1 MMVVTKGIE
10 SFLAQEI
17 DRTRR
22 VLSNSRSG
30 PLVIHIDY
38 FPIHIGLRMLLVVS
52 LDLVLLLL
60 LMMLLLV
67 VLLLVVSMSMLLLLK
82 TSTMLLP
89 LSRLLHLQL
98 LKMSLLPRLQDSH
111 RQIIPSDIPS
121 SIDSHGRLELIA
133 VIGMKDA
140 RVRV

>member
-1 MMVVTKGIE
+1 MVVTKGIE

-30 PLVIHIDY
+30 PLIIHIDY
-38 FPIHIGLRMLLVVS
+38 FPIHIGLRMVLVVS

-60 LMMLLLV
+60 MMLLLM
-67 VLLLVVSMSMLLLLK
+67 VSMSMLLLLK
-82 TSTMLLP
+82 TSTMFLP

-98 LKMSLLPRLQDSH
+98 LKMSLLPRL
-111 RQIIPSDIPS
+111 
-121 SIDSHGRLELIA
+121 
-133 VIGMKDA
+133 
-140 RVRV
+140 